1 MADGKAGAPASGRLL
16 NATAVMASGTLI
28 SRVLGFVRAGL
39 LVIVLGATTP
49 QAETF
54 SVATVVPNSLYM
66 LVAGGALNTVLVP
79 QIVRHAKND
88 DDGGEAFVNR
98 IMTAFLA
105 LLLAV
110 TILATVLTPVII
122 PLWANE
128 AWRGPANAAH
138 WQQLLFMASLTMP
151 QLFFFGAFFL
161 IGQVLN
167 ARDKFGPMMWA
178 PILNNVVGIGVLGLY
193 LAVWGSNT
201 SPGEPFGNAQ
211 VLLLG
216 LGSTLGIVVQT
227 VALVPSMRA
236 AGFRYRPRWDL
247 KGQGLGATFH
257 LAKWMLGY
265 AVLTTLVQI
274 VVSNLATSAT
284 APVGPGGGGPGGGAG
299 ITVYNTAYLVWLL
312 PTSLLT
318 VSLATAMLPSAAR
331 LAAAH
336 DLAGVGAETTRTL
349 RLALTFLVPSSL
361 AFLALGLPF
370 SRLAFG
376 HGANADGGWSAI
388 GWTLMALAVGLIPF
402 TIQYVYLRGFYALE
416 DTRTPFFLQLA
427 ISAVNIVVGLG
438 LVAVFADPMTVAPRL
453 GLAYSVAYAVG
464 AWITFRSLRTRLP
477 GLSGHE
483 VAQHTVRLTLAVL
496 PGALL
501 AGMLAWL
508 TREAGF
514 GVVLAAFLLS
524 VAVAGL
530 GFVVLARRLRIAE
543 MDDLITALRRRGR
556 TGGGAGSGGAG
567 SGGEGGGAGGD
578 GGGAAGDGGGTPA
591 ASDPDGRPDAPSA
604 DASASAD
611 EDDAPLEY
619 PPLHASVRTASV
631 VDIGPATHPG
641 MVLDGRFS
649 LAEPLVRRGS
659 TVTWRG
665 WDLNLSRPVLLHV
678 MDPDAPRVL
687 EILDQARRAAPAVD
701 SRYLRVWDAVLD
713 EGAGHGSYIVCEYA
727 PGRSLESLLSA
738 GPLGGVEAAWIVR
751 EIASALSTMHAQG
764 VHHQHLNP
772 STVLITSGGGVK
784 VVGLLIEQALHP
796 GTALGDPVAADVR
809 GLGELLYACVTG
821 RWPGPRR
828 HGLPA
833 APTGPDGRPL
843 PARSHNQGI
852 ATELSDVIDRILAPV
867 QRGHGTP
874 LLSAAA
880 VADALGALLN
890 GADAS
895 ARLEALVQT
904 RSQAAAPETRVA
916 PLPATSPLSA
926 RTDAVPASP
935 WGRAP
940 ADGADDRADDS
951 DDHTEAFWPLRDDDD
966 TSAVPSGPFTPIPP
980 PASLAS
986 PDERTAPTT
995 ITRGRWPVALGAVA
1009 LVVVVGLAAMLVRQ
1023 IGVLDAPPPGP
1034 SVPYA
1039 LVSARDFD
1047 PASDGGD
1054 ARENSEQARYVMDGD
1069 PATAWRTERY
1079 GRSATFNDRK
1089 PGAGVVVDLGEPR
1102 PVGWVVVNVGGGATS
1117 GEIRVPRDANAT
1129 SAPFDTQAS
1138 WQRVGAFEAATGEVQ
1153 VGLEEPVTTRF
1164 VLVYLTSMPRDGAN
1178 YVGTIHEIKVSR

>member
-1 MADGKAGAPASGRLL
+1 MADGKAGTPASGRLL

-49 QAETF
+49 QAESF

-110 TILATVLTPVII
+110 TILATVLTPAII

-128 AWRGPANAAH
+128 VWRAPANAAH

-167 ARDKFGPMMWA
+167 ARDRFGPMMWA

-201 SPGEPFGNAQ
+201 NPGEPFSNAQ

-227 VALVPSMRA
+227 IALVPAMRA

-247 KGQGLGATFH
+247 KGQGLGASFH

-284 APVGPGGGGPGGGAG
+284 APVNGSDGGGAG
-299 ITVYNTAYLVWLL
+299 ITVYNTAYLVWML

-361 AFLALGLPF
+361 AFVALGLPF

-376 HGANADGGWSAI
+376 HGANADGGWNAI
-388 GWTLMALAVGLIPF
+388 GWTLMALALGLIPF

-427 ISAVNIVVGLG
+427 ISVVNIVVGLG
-438 LVAVFADPMTVAPRL
+438 IVAVFHDPMTVAPRL
-453 GLAYSVAYAVG
+453 GVAYSIAYAVG
-464 AWITFRSLRTRLP
+464 AWLTFRALQKRLP
-477 GLSGHE
+477 GLSGRE
-483 VAQHTVRLTLAVL
+483 VTQHTVRLILAVL
-496 PGALL
+496 PGAVL
-501 AGMLAWL
+501 AGALAWL
-508 TREAGF
+508 TRDSGF
-514 GVVLAAFLLS
+514 GVVLAAFALS
-524 VAVAGL
+524 IAIAGL

-543 MDDLITALRRRGR
+543 MADLITALRRRGR
-556 TGGGAGSGGAG
+556 PSGGAG
-567 SGGEGGGAGGD
+567 GGGASGGSAGPGPR
-578 GGGAAGDGGGTPA
+578 GGQDAPG
-591 ASDPDGRPDAPSA
+591 PDAGSPT
-604 DASASAD
+604 
-611 EDDAPLEY
+611 EDDPPLEY
-619 PPLHASVRTASV
+619 PPMHASVRTASA
-631 VDIGPATHPG
+631 VDIGPATQPG

-649 LAEPLVRRGS
+649 LAEPLGRRGS

-713 EGAGHGSYIVCEYA
+713 EGAGHGSYIVCEYT
-727 PGRSLESLLSA
+727 PGRSLESLLAA
-738 GPLGGVEAAWIVR
+738 GPLGSVESAWIVR
-751 EIASALSTMHAQG
+751 EIASALSMMHAQD

-772 STVLITSGGGVK
+772 STVLITNGGTVK

-796 GTALGDPVAADVR
+796 RAELSDPVAADVR
-809 GLGELLYACVTG
+809 GLGALLYACLTG
-821 RWPGPRR
+821 RWPGPAR

-833 APTGPDGRPL
+833 APTGPDGRAL
-843 PARSHNQGI
+843 PARSLNQSVP
-852 ATELSDVIDRILAPV
+852 TELSDVIDRILAPV
-867 QRGHGTP
+867 QRGNGTP
-874 LLSAAA
+874 LESAAA
-880 VADALGALLN
+880 VAVALSALLD

-895 ARLEALVQT
+895 ASLEALVQA
-904 RSQAAAPETRVA
+904 RPLPVAPEAGSTPPA
-916 PLPATSPLSA
+916 ATSPLSA

-935 WGRAP
+935 WGRPP
-940 ADGADDRADDS
+940 ADGGEGDDDDA
-951 DDHTEAFWPLRDDDD
+951 DHTEAFWPLRDDDD
-966 TSAVPSGPFTPIPP
+966 TTTVPSGPFTPIPP
-980 PASLAS
+980 PASAAS
-986 PDERTAPTT
+986 PDVPAGPPVPA
-995 ITRGRWPVALGAVA
+995 IRGRWPLALGAVA
-1009 LVVVVGLAAMLVRQ
+1009 LVLVVGLVSMLVRQ
-1023 IGVLDAPPPGP
+1023 FAGPDAPPPGP

-1039 LVSARDFD
+1039 LVAARDFD

-1054 ARENSEQARYVMDGD
+1054 ARENPEQARYVMDGD

-1102 PVGWVVVNVGGGATS
+1102 SVGWVVVNVGADATS
-1117 GEIRVPRDANAT
+1117 GEIRVPRDPDAA
-1129 SAPFDTQAS
+1129 SAPLDTQAS
-1138 WQRVGAFEAATGEVQ
+1138 WQRVGAFDAGTGEVE
-1153 VGLEEPVTTRF
+1153 VRLDAPVTTRF

-1178 YVGTIHEIKVSR
+1178 YVGSIYEIKVSA

>member
-1 MADGKAGAPASGRLL
+1 MADGKAGTPASGRLL

-28 SRVLGFVRAGL
+28 SRLLGFVRAGL

-49 QAETF
+49 QAESF

-79 QIVRHAKND
+79 QIVRHAKSD

-110 TILATVLTPVII
+110 TVVATVLTPAII

-128 AWRGPANAAH
+128 VWRAPSNAVH

-193 LAVWGSNT
+193 LAVWGSNVN
-201 SPGEPFGNAQ
+201 PAEPFSTAQ

-227 VALVPSMRA
+227 LALIPAMRA
-236 AGFRYRPRWDL
+236 AQFRYRPRWDL

-284 APVGPGGGGPGGGAG
+284 APVDGGGAGGAG
-299 ITVYNTAYLVWLL
+299 ITVYNTAYLVWML

-336 DLAGVGAETTRTL
+336 DMAGVGAETTRTL
-349 RLALTFLVPSSL
+349 RLALTFLVPSAL

-388 GWTLMALAVGLIPF
+388 GWTLMALATGLVPF

-427 ISAVNIVVGLG
+427 ISVVNIVVGLG
-438 LVAVFADPMTVAPRL
+438 IVAVFHDPMTVAPRL
-453 GLAYSVAYAVG
+453 ALAYSVAYTVG
-464 AWITFRSLRTRLP
+464 AWITFRSLGKRLP
-477 GLSGHE
+477 GLSGRD
-483 VAQHTVRLTLAVL
+483 VVQHTARLTLAVL

-501 AGMLAWL
+501 AGLLSWL
-508 TREAGF
+508 TRDSGL
-514 GVVLAAFLLS
+514 GVVLAAFVIS
-524 VAVAGL
+524 IAAAGL
-530 GFVVLARRLRIAE
+530 GFVVLAGRLRVAE
-543 MDDLITALRRRGR
+543 MADLLAVLRRRRRG
-556 TGGGAGSGGAG
+556 TGSGSSVATDAQDAPAADGAGS
-567 SGGEGGGAGGD
+567 
-578 GGGAAGDGGGTPA
+578 
-591 ASDPDGRPDAPSA
+591 SA
-604 DASASAD
+604 T
-611 EDDAPLEY
+611 EDDPPLEY
-619 PPLHASVRTASV
+619 PPMHASVRTAST
-631 VDIGPATHPG
+631 VDIGPATAPG

-649 LAEPLVRRGS
+649 LAEPLGRRGS

-727 PGRSLESLLSA
+727 PGRSLESLLA
-738 GPLGGVEAAWIVR
+738 TGPLGSVESAWIGR
-751 EIASALSTMHAQG
+751 EIAFALTTMHAQD
-764 VHHQHLNP
+764 VHHRHLNP
-772 STVLITSGGGVK
+772 STVLVTSAGTVK
-784 VVGLLIEQALHP
+784 IVGLLIEQALHP
-796 GTALGDPVAADVR
+796 RVESDPVAQDVR
-809 GLGELLYACVTG
+809 GIGELLYACLTG
-821 RWPGPRR
+821 RWPGPARY
-828 HGLPA
+828 GLPA
-833 APTGPDGRPL
+833 APAGPDGRAL
-843 PARSHNQGI
+843 PAGALNPTI
-852 ATELSDVIDRILAPV
+852 PTELSDVIDRILAPV
-867 QRGHGTP
+867 QRGNGTR
-874 LLSAAA
+874 LESAAA
-880 VADALGALLN
+880 IAVALGALLD

-895 ARLEALVQT
+895 SSLETLVQARPLPPFT
-904 RSQAAAPETRVA
+904 PPSPDRPSASTSRGSVAPGAQPQPAAPAR
-916 PLPATSPLSA
+916 ATSPLSA

-935 WGRAP
+935 WGRASE
-940 ADGADDRADDS
+940 DDDDA
-951 DDHTEAFWPLRDDDD
+951 TEAFWPLRDDDD
-966 TSAVPSGPFTPIPP
+966 TAPVPPGPFTPIPP
-980 PASLAS
+980 PASGAS
-986 PDERTAPTT
+986 PVTGAGAEAPTPRPR
-995 ITRGRWPVALGAVA
+995 RGLALGTVT
-1009 LVVVVGLAAMLVRQ
+1009 LVLVVGLIAVLVLQFGPDAA
-1023 IGVLDAPPPGP
+1023 PPGP
-1034 SVPYA
+1034 SMPYA

-1047 PASDGGD
+1047 PAGDGGD
-1054 ARENSEQARYVMDGD
+1054 ARENPAQARYVMDGD

-1102 PVGWVVVNVGGGATS
+1102 SVGWVVVNVGDGATS
-1117 GEIRVPRDANAT
+1117 GEIRVPRDLKAA
-1129 SAPFDTQAS
+1129 SAPIDTQAS
-1138 WQRVGAFEAATGEVQ
+1138 WERVGAFEAGTGEVQ
-1153 VGLEEPVTTRF
+1153 VRLDVPVTTRF

-1178 YVGTIHEIKVSR
+1178 YVGAIYEIKVSR